1 MKFTGNQNEYFEI
14 QEIDKTNCHLLE
26 ESKLDVLRLLW
37 FTSDDNELLIDGEK
51 LTFNTNEIITLTQF
65 HQLKYH
71 KINTVNLLRF
81 NRQFY
86 CVLDHDSEV
95 GCKGILYYGAAKTP
109 ILKAEGMHLD
119 VLETAW
125 HMANLEFEMKDDLQQ
140 EMLQMM
146 LKRILILCTRIYKLQ
161 NADQQLSNE
170 QHNLVRE
177 YNFLVEKNFRTKHS
191 VADYAEMLYKS
202 PKTIS
207 NTFKKL
213 GEKSPLQFIQE
224 RILLEARRMLFYTD
238 KDVSEIGFELGFQ
251 DVQSFSRFFKK
262 QEGKSPTD
270 YRTMAK
276 SIV

>member
-14 QEIDKTNCHLLE
+14 QKINDTNCQHLE
-26 ESKLDVLRLLW
+26 ESEKDVLRLLW
-37 FTSDDNELLIDGEK
+37 FTSDGNELIIDNK
-51 LTFNTNEIITLTQF
+51 KIVFNTNQIITLTQF
-65 HQLKYH
+65 HQVKYQH
-71 KINTVNLLRF
+71 INTVNLLRF

-95 GCKGILYYGAAKTP
+95 GCKGVLYYGAAKTP
-109 ILKAEGMHLD
+109 ILSAESMHLD
-119 VLETAW
+119 VLQTAW
-125 HMANLEFEMKDDLQQ
+125 HMAVLEFEMKDALQQ

-146 LKRILILCTRIYKLQ
+146 LKRILILCTRMYKLQ
-161 NADQQLSNE
+161 NKNQQLSNE

-177 YNFLVEKNFRTKHS
+177 FNYLVEKHFRTKHS
-191 VADYAEMLYKS
+191 VKEYADLLFKS

-224 RILLEARRMLFYTD
+224 RITLEARRLLFYTD
-238 KDVSEIGFELGFQ
+238 KDISEVGYELGFQ

-270 YRTMAK
+270 YRTN
-276 SIV
+276 SE

>member
-1 MKFTGNQNEYFEI
+1 MKFTGKQNEYFEI
-14 QEIDKTNCHLLE
+14 QEIDKTNCNFLE
-26 ESKLDVLRLLW
+26 ESKQDVLRLLW

-51 LTFNTNEIITLTQF
+51 FTFNTNEIITLTQF
-65 HQLKYH
+65 HQLKYT
-71 KINTVNLLRF
+71 KINTINLLRF

-95 GCKGILYYGAAKTP
+95 GCRGILYYGAAKTP
-109 ILKAEGMHLD
+109 ILKAEGMHLE
-119 VLETAW
+119 VLQTAW

-161 NADQQLSNE
+161 NTNQQLSNE

-177 YNFLVEKNFRTKHS
+177 YNFLVEKHFRTKHS
-191 VADYAEMLYKS
+191 VSEYADLLFKS

-238 KDVSEIGFELGFQ
+238 KDVSEIGYELGFQ

-262 QEGKSPTD
+262 QEGKSPTE
-270 YRTMAK
+270 YRTNG
-276 SIV
+276 